1 MREHSYMTLD
11 EFQTEFLSFAE
22 KSVEPLKDD
31 GYPVCPYAK
40 SARIKKALQFLDGRE
55 DITVMDN
62 FDYKTFQMGIVWL
75 GDIDDITP
83 IEKICDEYRENNPH
97 LLYFTSTRESGHFV
111 KNFTDCVFIQRK
123 SDLHEKRKHLHK
135 NTTYY
140 DSWPKDYYNLIMGH

>member
-1 MREHSYMTLD
+1 MTLD
-11 EFQTEFLSFAE
+11 EFQTKFLQFAE
-22 KSVEPLKDD
+22 KQVEPLKDD

-40 SARIKKALQFLDGRE
+40 SARIKRALQFLDGRT

-83 IEKICDEYRENNPH
+83 IEKICEEYRKKNPH
-97 LLYFTSTRESGHFV
+97 LLYFTSTRQSGHFV
-111 KNFTDCVFIQRK
+111 KNFTDCVFIQRAD
-123 SDLHEKRKHLHK
+123 DLLEKRKHLHD

-140 DSWPKDYYNLIMGH
+140 DSWPEEYYKLIMGH